1 MSVTLTLSVPA
12 HVGKLL
18 ETDEVARKRLED
30 MAAAMFSKTD
40 QPPLTP
46 ELIERLKVS
55 FAQSDA
61 GDVID
66 GDEAIA
72 LLYAEAGLE
81 NPPIFNKNNPRRL
94 EKKAA

>member
-1 MSVTLTLSVPA
+1 MSVTLTLSLPS

-18 ETDEVARKRLED
+18 ESDASARKRLED
-30 MAAAMFSKTD
+30 MAAAMFTQND

-46 ELIERLKVS
+46 ELIERLRVS

-66 GDEAIA
+66 GDVFM
-72 LLYAEAGLE
+72 AELFEGSGLPTPE
-81 NPPIFNKNNPRRL
+81 PFNQQAKV
-94 EKKAA
+94 KKAA